1 MNFPP
6 SMPSMKRS
14 SAFALLA
21 LSLLHCKSEPKN
33 DKPAPAAPASTP
45 PTVASSAS
53 ATASASA
60 SAPVVAKV
68 EPRKGPRWLRKLPV
82 DSVSASTELA
92 KGGFYPGKRAFDGS
106 RSTTWIAAPK
116 PKSTDPEWLE
126 AKLKQPKKIWGVR
139 FDTGLVDF
147 GAKDGDLFGENSH
160 AKKVSI
166 LLDGKTVATREI
178 GADQHGA
185 FIELDGTEAKA
196 VRIVFDEIHAGKGA
210 LAVTEAAILG
220 DGTDSPPQDLADLK
234 KSVETITTRW
244 EKWSASDAVQ
254 LINKIGAPI
263 LGDLL
268 TDQRCRASLDEVD
281 LDGQPGNELLLR
293 LSFEYKPEDP
303 PSDPPAPQKRMV
315 FYAIALGAIEGGKY
329 VHIGT
334 DYLVQEGRP
343 DGFDADATKVSV
355 QPLHRANLSDV
366 VFTWGFA
373 SGESATRSSGMRA
386 WTFERGFLEPL
397 IDVAF
402 ARGKDAD
409 ETVDVTTSGAAPSK
423 LQIMVKGE
431 AKVTLSFDAAS
442 MLYR

>member
-1 MNFPP
+1 
-6 SMPSMKRS
+6 MKRS
-14 SAFALLA
+14 SLPALLA
-21 LSLLHCKSEPKN
+21 LSLLHCKSEPKT

-45 PTVASSAS
+45 PTVASSA
-53 ATASASA
+53 APPSASA
-60 SAPVVAKV
+60 SAPVVAKA

-106 RSTTWIAAPK
+106 RATTWIASPK

-166 LLDGKTVATREI
+166 LLDGKPVATREI
-178 GADQHGA
+178 GAEQHGA
-185 FIELDGTEAKA
+185 FIELDGTEAKV
-196 VRIVFDEIHAGKGA
+196 VRIVFDEVHAGKGA

-220 DGTDSPPQDLADLK
+220 DATDGPPQDLAELK
-234 KSVETITTRW
+234 KSVETITSRW

-254 LINKIGAPI
+254 LINKVGAPI

-268 TDQRCRASLDEVD
+268 TDQRCRVSLDEVD
-281 LDGQPGNELLLR
+281 LDGQPGNELLIR
-293 LSFEYKPEDP
+293 LTFEYKPEDP
-303 PSDPPAPQKRMV
+303 PADPPTPQKRMV
-315 FYAIALGAIEGGKY
+315 FYAIALGAVEGGKY

-343 DGFDADATKVSV
+343 DGFDADATKVTV

-373 SGESATRSSGMRA
+373 SGGSSNR
-386 WTFERGFLEPL
+386 
-397 IDVAF
+397 
-402 ARGKDAD
+402 
-409 ETVDVTTSGAAPSK
+409 
-423 LQIMVKGE
+423 
-431 AKVTLSFDAAS
+431 
-442 MLYR
+442 

>member
-1 MNFPP
+1 
-6 SMPSMKRS
+6 MKRS
-14 SAFALLA
+14 SLLALLA
-21 LSLLHCKSEPKN
+21 LSLLHCKSEPKT
-33 DKPAPAAPASTP
+33 DKPAPAAAAST
-45 PTVASSAS
+45 PTVASSVAS

-60 SAPVVAKV
+60 SAPVVAKA

-82 DSVSASTELA
+82 DAVSASTELA

-106 RSTTWIAAPK
+106 RATTWIASPK

-166 LLDGKTVATREI
+166 LLDGKQVATREI
-178 GADQHGA
+178 GAEQHGA
-185 FIELDGTEAKA
+185 FVELDGTEAKT

-220 DGTDSPPQDLADLK
+220 DATDGPPQDLAELK
-234 KSVETITTRW
+234 KSVETITSRW

-254 LINKIGAPI
+254 LINKVGAPI

-268 TDQRCRASLDEVD
+268 TDQRCRVSLDEVD
-281 LDGQPGNELLLR
+281 LDGQPGNELLIR
-293 LSFEYKPEDP
+293 LTFEYKPEDP
-303 PSDPPAPQKRMV
+303 PADPPTPQKRMV
-315 FYAIALGAIEGGKY
+315 FYAIALGAVEGGKY
-329 VHIGT
+329 VHIGS

-343 DGFDADATKVSV
+343 DGFDADATKVTV

-373 SGESATRSSGMRA
+373 SGENATRSSGMRA

-402 ARGKDAD
+402 SRGKDAD
-409 ETVDVTTSGAAPSK
+409 ETVDVTTSGAAPAK

-431 AKVTLSFDAAS
+431 AKATLSFDAAS
-442 MLYR
+442 MLYH